1 MDGALAAVRTL
12 QIIFGQSEQSGSAG
26 TKDRPYKFPTRQSAM
41 TLEGMSKNK
50 YENVPA
56 QQDNPGDD
64 FETRYL
70 IQLLREETILEKRRR
85 ASP

>member
-1 MDGALAAVRTL
+1 
-12 QIIFGQSEQSGSAG
+12 
-26 TKDRPYKFPTRQSAM
+26 M